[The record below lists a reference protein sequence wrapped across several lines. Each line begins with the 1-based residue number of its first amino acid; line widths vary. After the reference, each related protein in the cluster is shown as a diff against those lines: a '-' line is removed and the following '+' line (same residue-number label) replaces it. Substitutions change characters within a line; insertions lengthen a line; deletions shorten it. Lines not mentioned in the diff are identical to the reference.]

1 MSSRFTRREMLER
14 SMLTAAAAATAGGVP
29 QSALAWEGSKNAS
42 EKLRSVVIGVRSRG
56 KSHIGG
62 CLSHGV
68 EIAYIADADES
79 IGQKACDDIEKKTGK
94 RPTYVQDMRKA
105 FDDDT
110 VDFASIATPNHWH
123 ALAAIWAI
131 QSGKDVYV
139 EKPVSHNVS
148 EGRRIVQFARKYGK
162 IVQTGTQCRSM
173 GGTIEAIDFIKAGK
187 IGDVKIARGL
197 CFKPRGSIGAKGNY
211 DVPASVDFDV
221 WTGPAPM
228 KPLARPWLHY
238 DWHWVWDTGNGDL
251 GNQGIHQMDIARW
264 GLGVEGLGQGVISY
278 GGRLGYEDAG
288 ETANSQV
295 TIHDYGDK
303 KLIFETRGL
312 KTGAYKGSKIGVIFH
327 GSEGYVSLSSYTGGV
342 AFDKDGTEIAK
353 FNAGGDHY
361 GNFLAAVESR
371 KHTDLNADIEEGH
384 LSSALCH
391 LGNVS
396 LRTGAQLTAKEIQ
409 DRLGS
414 VKDRQETFERFSA
427 HLAYNKVDLESTK
440 FGLGLALDLDGKK
453 EVFTGTHAE
462 IANPWLTREYRKPY
476 IVPTADQV

>member
-1 MSSRFTRREMLER
+1 MLER
-14 SMLTAAAAATAGGVP
+14 SMLTAAAAATAGGVA
-29 QSALAWEGSKNAS
+29 QTALAWEGSKNPA

-56 KSHIGG
+56 KSHISG

-94 RPTYVQDMRKA
+94 RPTFVQDMRKA
-105 FDDDT
+105 FDDDS

-173 GGTIEAIDFIKAGK
+173 GGTIEAIEFVKSGG
-187 IGDVKIARGL
+187 IGDVSIARGL
-197 CFKPRGSIGAKGNY
+197 CFKPRGSIGEKGNY
-211 DVPASVDFDV
+211 DVPASVDYDV

-228 KPLARPWLHY
+228 KNLTRPRLHY

-264 GLGVEGLGQGVISY
+264 GLDVEGLGQGVISY
-278 GGRLGYEDAG
+278 GGRLGYVDAG

-295 TIHDYGDK
+295 SIHDYGDK

-312 KTGAYKGSKIGVIFH
+312 KTGAYMGSKIGVIFH
-327 GSEGYVSLSSYTGGV
+327 GSEGYVSLASYTGGA
-342 AFDKDGTEIAK
+342 AFDKDGKEIKK

-384 LSSALCH
+384 RSSALCH

-396 LRTGAQLTAKEIQ
+396 LRVGSQLTAEQIQ
-409 DRLGS
+409 DQLGS
-414 VKDRQETFERFSA
+414 VKERQETFERFSA
-427 HLAYNKVDLESTK
+427 HLAYNKVDLEETK
-440 FGLGLALDLDGKK
+440 FGLGPALELDG
-453 EVFTGTHAE
+453 EVFTGTYASE
-462 IANPWLTREYRKPY
+462 ANPWLTREYRKPY
-476 IVPTADQV
+476 VVPTADQV

>member
-1 MSSRFTRREMLER
+1 MLER
-14 SMLTAAAAATAGGVP
+14 SMLTAAAAATAGGVA
-29 QSALAWEGSKNAS
+29 QTALAWEGSKNPA

-56 KSHIGG
+56 KAHIKG
-62 CLSHGV
+62 CLDHDV
-68 EIAYIADADES
+68 EIAYIADADETY
-79 IGQKACDDIEKKTGK
+79 GQKACDDIEKKTGK
-94 RPTYVQDMRKA
+94 RPIFVKDMRKA

-173 GGTIEAIDFIKAGK
+173 GGTIEAIEFVKSGG
-187 IGDVKIARGL
+187 IGDVKTARGL

-211 DVPASVDFDV
+211 DVPASVDYDL

-228 KPLARPWLHY
+228 KELSRPRLHY

-264 GLGVEGLGQGVISY
+264 GLGVEGLGQAVVSY

-295 TIHDYGDK
+295 SIHDYGDK

-312 KTGAYKGSKIGVIFH
+312 KTGAFMGSKIGVIFH
-327 GSEGYVSLSSYTGGV
+327 GSEGYVSLASYTGGA
-342 AFDKDGTEIAK
+342 AFDKDGKETRK

-391 LGNVS
+391 LGNIS
-396 LRTGAQLTAKEIQ
+396 LRMGSQLTAEQIQ
-409 DRLGS
+409 DQLGS
-414 VKDRQETFERFSA
+414 GTERQHTFERFAS
-427 HLAYNKVDLESTK
+427 HLAYNNVDLETTK
-440 FGLGLALDLDGKK
+440 FGLGPALELDG
-453 EVFTGTHAE
+453 EVFTGTYAAE
-462 IANPWLTREYRKPY
+462 ANPWLTREYRKPFV
-476 IVPTADQV
+476 VPTADQV